1 MPSII
6 TIINIITIN
15 INITITICIIIINI
29 TINITISII
38 MIIVI
43 IIIIMMF
50 SGKSALQVSKKFN
63 IPSRTLY
70 DKVGHH
76 SDHHEKDDEHN
87 DDDGDDKDDDHY
99 NLEQVQKMGI
109 KYKVAHHH
117 DDDAVDVVDVDNHD
131 VFCPGEENG
140 NKHGSTTAAKKHE
153 QQLWKRLRSIFRYV
167 IVILNIN
174 IILGIII
181 MFNYVTNIIVV
192 ITI

>member
-1 MPSII
+1 
-6 TIINIITIN
+6 
-15 INITITICIIIINI
+15 
-29 TINITISII
+29 

-70 DKVGHH
+70 DKVCHH

-87 DDDGDDKDDDHY
+87 DDGDDKDDDHY

-117 DDDAVDVVDVDNHD
+117 GDDDDVDDDVDDHD
-131 VFCPGEENG
+131 VFCPGEEDG
-140 NKHGSTTAAKKHE
+140 DKHGSTTAAKKHE
-153 QQLWKRLRSIFRYV
+153 QQLWKRLWSIFRFVVV
-167 IVILNIN
+167 IVIIN
-174 IILGIII
+174 ITLGIII
-181 MFNYVTNIIVV
+181 MLNYVV